1 MMEPP
6 WWAEMSAVAWESI
19 AWGAATLVAAALVGW
34 ALARILA
41 RVLGAWSR
49 RTTTL
54 LDDSVLRHLQRPMSW
69 LLPLVFVL
77 LALPLTALEGAALN
91 GVRQFLAVAV
101 TLCSGWAVFGVVKVV
116 EDAVNRR
123 FDIASGDNL
132 AARTVRTQMQG
143 FRNIAGFAIGVV
155 TLGIALL
162 SFSTVRELGA
172 GLLASAGVAGI
183 VLGFAAQRSISTV
196 IAGLQI
202 AIAQPIRVD
211 DVVIVEGEWGRIE
224 EITLTYVVVRI
235 WDLRR
240 LIVPINYFI
249 ETPFQNWTRTSSD
262 ILGTV
267 FLHVDYRVDV
277 DDLREELK
285 RILDASPHWDKKV
298 WGLQVTDST
307 ERSIVLRPLMS
318 ASDASA
324 AWNLRCEVREKLIRY
339 VRERHPEALPR
350 LRADVSDATGP
361 SSSARAK
368 PAGERSLHTT

>member
-1 MMEPP
+1 MIEPP
-6 WWAEMSAVAWESI
+6 WWDELPAVAWESI
-19 AWGAATLVAAALVGW
+19 AWGVATLVAAALVGW
-34 ALARILA
+34 ALARIVA
-41 RVLGAWSR
+41 RVLRVWSR

-54 LDDSVLRHLQRPMSW
+54 LDDSVLQHLQRPLAW
-69 LLPLVFVL
+69 LIPLVLVL
-77 LALPLTALEGAALN
+77 LALPLTALEGAGLN

-116 EDAVNRR
+116 EDVVNRR

-202 AIAQPIRVD
+202 AVAQPIRVD

-249 ETPFQNWTRTSSD
+249 ETPFQNWTRRSSD

-267 FLHVDYRVDV
+267 FLHLDYGVDV
-277 DDLREELK
+277 DELRDELK

-298 WGLQVTDST
+298 WGMQVTDST

-318 ASDASA
+318 AADASA
-324 AWNLRCEVREKLIRY
+324 AWDLRCEVREKLIRY

-350 LRADVSDATGP
+350 LRADVADATGP
-361 SSSARAK
+361 SSAPRAK
-368 PAGERSLHTT
+368 PAGDRPLHTT